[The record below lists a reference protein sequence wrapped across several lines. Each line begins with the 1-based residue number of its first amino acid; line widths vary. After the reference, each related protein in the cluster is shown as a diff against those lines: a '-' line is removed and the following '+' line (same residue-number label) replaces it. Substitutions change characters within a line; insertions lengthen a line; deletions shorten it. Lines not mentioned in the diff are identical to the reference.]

1 MALPHGPIYET
12 TFFVDAG
19 RVDEFDDWLQSHVN
33 QAILSGDVAACRAFT
48 IPDDEEGNVG
58 RVCQYT
64 LAEDAAVDSF
74 IEGLGTDVEAEA
86 EARFAVLFSSRLL
99 REDKSIDMASEDNP
113 DCLNCGTRL
122 RGQYCTVCGQRS
134 RSRLIS
140 LWELISDAFGD
151 LFELDSRLWK
161 TLIPLLRRPGQLTAD
176 YLAGRRARF
185 MPPFRTYLVLS
196 LVFFLVAFFNPRES
210 LSFLYEPE
218 PEPTADEQAQLEQ
231 RRQDILEQLG
241 DTANLADEDTRE
253 ALQEELEKI
262 ADDTSGVALTI
273 DGEEIE
279 NCNVESSDLAFMP
292 DWMKKR
298 LTPERLRKVCE
309 RTQTAEGGNALA
321 SAMLDNLPAALI
333 VLLPIMALVLLILYP
348 LSRHY
353 YVEHL
358 LFFVHFHAFFFL
370 LLTLQVLYSRLG
382 NAVGLNEALVVL
394 PIFASSFYVP
404 IYLFKAMRVVYG
416 QGWFVTLVKYIA
428 LVTAYGLGFSATMLG
443 ALAIAAFQ
451 I

>member
-1 MALPHGPIYET
+1 MTLPHGPIYET
-12 TFFVDAG
+12 TFFVDAD
-19 RVDEFDDWLQSHVN
+19 RVDEFDEWLRRHVD
-33 QAILSGDVAACRAFT
+33 QATLSNDVIACRAFE
-48 IPDDEEGNVG
+48 IADDEEGRAG

-64 LAEDAAVDSF
+64 LVEDAAVDSF
-74 IEGLGTDVEAEA
+74 LEGLGTDVEAEA

-99 REDKSIDMASEDNP
+99 REDKTVDMASEENP

-122 RGQYCTVCGQRS
+122 RGQYCTICGQRS

-151 LFELDSRLWK
+151 LFEIDSRLWK
-161 TLIPLLRRPGQLTAD
+161 TLVPLLRRPGQLTAD

-185 MPPFRTYLVLS
+185 MPPFRSYLVLS
-196 LVFFLVAFFNPRES
+196 LLFFLVAFFNPRES
-210 LSFLYEPE
+210 LSFLFEPE
-218 PEPTADEQAQLEQ
+218 PEPTVEEQAEIEQ
-231 RRQDILEQLG
+231 HEQEILEKISDHAG
-241 DTANLADEDTRE
+241 LADEDARE
-253 ALQEELEKI
+253 APQDEQEET
-262 ADDTSGVALTI
+262 ADETTRVGLTI
-273 DGEEIE
+273 NVDDMES
-279 NCNVESSDLAFMP
+279 CNVESSDLAFMP
-292 DWMKKR
+292 DWMKRR
-298 LTPERLRKVCE
+298 LTPERLKEVCE

-321 SAMLDNLPAALI
+321 RAMLDNLPAALI

-370 LLTLQVLYSRLG
+370 LLTLQVLYTRLG
-382 NAVGLNEALVVL
+382 NAVGLHEALVVL
-394 PIFASSFYVP
+394 PVVASSFYVP
-404 IYLFKAMRVVYG
+404 VYLFKAMRTVYG
-416 QGWFVTLVKYIA
+416 QGWIVTFLKYVA

>member
-1 MALPHGPIYET
+1 MLLPHGPIYET

-19 RVDEFDDWLQSHVN
+19 RADEFDDWLQRHVDK
-33 QAILSGDVAACRAFT
+33 AALSDDVAACRAFR
-48 IPDDEEGNVG
+48 IADDEEGRIG

-64 LAEDAAVDSF
+64 LADDATVDSF
-74 IEGLGTDVEAEA
+74 VEGLGTDVEAEA
-86 EARFAVLFSSRLL
+86 ETRFDVLFSSRLL
-99 REDKSIDMASEDNP
+99 REDKSIDVASEENP

-161 TLIPLLRRPGQLTAD
+161 TLVPLLRRPGQLTAD

-185 MPPFRTYLVLS
+185 MPPFRSYLVLS
-196 LVFFLVAFFNPRES
+196 LVFFLVAFFDPRES
-210 LSFLYEPE
+210 LSFLFEPE
-218 PEPTADEQAQLEQ
+218 PEPTVEEEEQLEQ
-231 RRQDILEQLG
+231 RIQEVTEELSD
-241 DTANLADEDTRE
+241 AAALADEDARE
-253 ALQEELEKI
+253 APKDEIEEI
-262 ADDTSGVALTI
+262 AEASGGIAVTI
-273 DGEEIE
+273 DGDEVE
-279 NCNVESSDLAFMP
+279 NCNVDSSDLAFMP
-292 DWMKKR
+292 EWMKKR
-298 LTPERLRKVCE
+298 LTPERLREVCE
-309 RTQTAEGGNALA
+309 RTQTAEGGSALA
-321 SAMLDNLPAALI
+321 RAMLDNIPAALI
-333 VLLPIMALVLLILYP
+333 LLLPIMALVLLILYP

-382 NAVGLNEALVVL
+382 NAFGLHDALVVL
-394 PIFASSFYVP
+394 PIVASSFYVP
-404 IYLFKAMRVVYG
+404 IYLFKAMRRVYG
-416 QGWFVTLVKYIA
+416 QGWIVTMVKYLA

>member
-1 MALPHGPIYET
+1 MPLPHGPIYET

-19 RVDEFDDWLQSHVN
+19 RVDEFDDWLQRHVDK
-33 QAILSGDVAACRAFT
+33 ATLSDDIAACRAFR
-48 IPDDEEGNVG
+48 IADDDEGRIG
-58 RVCQYT
+58 RVCQFT
-64 LAEDAAVDSF
+64 LVDDASVNSF

-86 EARFAVLFSSRLL
+86 EVRFAVSFSSRLL
-99 REDKSIDMASEDNP
+99 REDKSIDVASEDNP

-122 RGQYCTVCGQRS
+122 RGQYCTICGQRS

-140 LWELISDAFGD
+140 LWELVSDAFGD

-196 LVFFLVAFFNPRES
+196 LVFFVVAFFNPRES
-210 LSFLYEPE
+210 FSFLYEPE
-218 PEPTADEQAQLEQ
+218 PEPAAEEQIADETEG
-231 RRQDILEQLG
+231 I
-241 DTANLADEDTRE
+241 
-253 ALQEELEKI
+253 
-262 ADDTSGVALTI
+262 ALTI

-298 LTPERLRKVCE
+298 LTPERLQKVCE

-321 SAMLDNLPAALI
+321 QAMLDNIPAALI

-382 NAVGLNEALVVL
+382 NAFSLHDALVVL
-394 PIFASSFYVP
+394 PIIASSFYVP
-404 IYLFKAMRVVYG
+404 IYLFKAMRTVYG
-416 QGWFVTLVKYIA
+416 QGRIVTSLKYLA
-428 LVTAYGLGFSATMLG
+428 LVMAYGLGFSATMLG